1 MNSQSAEPAFEM
13 DGQKISI
20 GQLMPTKNLPPN
32 ISISVKYQQT
42 EVSMLQNGII
52 EPIVVFPKKDDS
64 GEYLLLDGHLRIQI
78 LENLGITE
86 TFCLISKDDESYT
99 YNKFINRLTTI
110 QEHFMILKGIK
121 SGVSEEKLAERL
133 GIDIGKIKEKANLLK
148 GICPEAVEILKT
160 QEVSRPVFGVLRKM
174 SDARQI
180 EVAQTMVDAN
190 KFSLQFVRAMLVL
203 SSDEKLI
210 DPGKA
215 KKKVD
220 GLSPEQLARTE
231 QEMTNLESEYQIAEN
246 SLAND
251 VLTMVVFRGYIEK
264 LTNNPAIADYL
275 SREQTEIFQE
285 FQNVVKLHNTEIQ

>member
-13 DGQKISI
+13 DGQNISI
-20 GQLMPTKNLPPN
+20 GQLMPTKSLPPN
-32 ISISVKYQQT
+32 ISTSVKYQQT
-42 EVSMLQNGII
+42 EISMLQNGII
-52 EPIVVFPKKDDS
+52 EPIVVFPKKDNS
-64 GEYLLLDGHLRIQI
+64 REYLLLDGHLRIQI

-121 SGVSEEKLAERL
+121 SGVSKEKLAERL

-148 GICPEAVEILKT
+148 GICQEAVEILKT

-180 EVAQTMVDAN
+180 EVAHTMVDAN

-203 SSDEKLI
+203 SSDEKLV

-215 KKKVD
+215 KKKID

-231 QEMTNLESEYQIAEN
+231 QEMINLESEYQIAEN

-251 VLTMVVFRGYIEK
+251 VLTMVVFRGYLEK
-264 LTNNPAIADYL
+264 LTKNPAIVDYL

-285 FQNVVKLHNTEIQ
+285 FQNIVQLNNTEIQ